1 MRYLP
6 HDKDFRA
13 NLKPPLTEAAVE
25 LNVSPNSWRLLK
37 LLAKTVGA
45 QAGDANVWAW
55 VHVTA
60 DVGVFTSKIRRNRQ

>member
-6 HDKDFRA
+6 HDKDFERGY
-13 NLKPPLTEAAVE
+13 EAAVE